1 LTVSE
6 RWTHAL
12 LVVLL
17 LGHLFLLVT
26 GARSRGSR
34 LEQLVLASLAPIG
47 HAAGAV
53 AEGVSGFFDS
63 FRLARSLREENERLR
78 REVAGMR
85 HELARLTGVAEN
97 LEQLSRTT
105 GYTRPETGDVIVADV
120 VYVDRASWLKTL
132 VLYAGTVAPRR
143 NQPVFT
149 DRGLVGR
156 VVVPA
161 GRYAK
166 VLLITDPSSSVSAM
180 IARTR
185 QRGMVRGAGEGLELE
200 HILLQADVEVG
211 DQVLTAG
218 IDGIYP
224 RGIPIGRVTAIEP
237 GQGLFHR
244 IAVAPAIDFGNLDQV
259 YVLTEEALPAEIRE
273 ALSGGIRSQGRSA
286 DAHP

>member
-1 LTVSE
+1 MSE

-17 LGHLFLLVT
+17 LGHLFLLAT

-34 LEQLVLASLAPIG
+34 LERLMLASLGPIS
-47 HAAGAV
+47 HATSGV
-53 AEGVSGFFDS
+53 AEGVSGVFDS
-63 FRLARSLREENERLR
+63 FRLARSLREENQRLH
-78 REVAGMR
+78 REVELMR
-85 HELARLTGVAEN
+85 HELARLMGVAEK
-97 LEQLSRTT
+97 LERLSRTT
-105 GYTRPETGDVIVADV
+105 GDSPPETGDVIVADV
-120 VYVDRASWLKTL
+120 VFIDHVSWLRTL
-132 VLYAGTVAPRR
+132 VLYTGTVAPRR

-185 QRGMVRGAGEGLELE
+185 QRGMVRGAGEGRLELE
-200 HILLQADVEVG
+200 NILHQADVRLD

-218 IDGIYP
+218 IDGVFP
-224 RGIPIGRVTAIEP
+224 RGIPIGRVKAIEP
-237 GQGLFHR
+237 GQGLFQR
-244 IAVAPAIDFGNLDQV
+244 IEVVPAIDYGLLDQV
-259 YVLTEEALPAEIRE
+259 YVLTREALPVEIRE
-273 ALSGGIRSQGRSA
+273 ALSQGNSS
-286 DAHP
+286 DATP